1 MADPVETKTP
11 WGLIAALVL
20 LAAAAALAMMRR
32 EPPDPRPADAPAA
45 EFSAARAHEVLRG
58 LLGDGRPHPTGS
70 EANARIRDRIVAR
83 LRGLGYSPQIQR
95 GFACS
100 PWSASCAQ
108 VENVV
113 ARLEGAQ
120 SDGAV
125 LLMAHYD
132 SVPAGP
138 GAGDDMAGVA
148 SVLEVA
154 RALKSGPPP
163 RNTVIFLLE
172 DGEEPGLL
180 GAQLFA
186 GSPAAAEVKTVVN
199 LEARG
204 TSGPSVMFETIGDD
218 ALAVSLYG
226 SDAPDPV
233 TSSVFVTIYELMPN
247 NTDLTVFKRS
257 RGVSGLNFA
266 FVGQPGHYHS
276 SLDTLENVSVSSL
289 QHHGDN
295 ALAAVRSLAA
305 SDDLARPPAGD
316 KVFFDVLGLTV
327 LSWPKGWTL
336 AIAIVALLLVLA
348 AVILAFRRGLT
359 GGALGFGV
367 LAFLGAIVLAGI
379 AGYGM
384 STIAR
389 GASSVPWVANPVPLL
404 AAFWL
409 MPLAAVGFLSASLSG
424 RAGALGLWAGV
435 WLGWSLLGL
444 ALVLAGLPGISYL
457 FLVPAL
463 IAGAAGLVSRGP
475 VALLL
480 PVLVAGILW
489 FPILSPLYGGLGAGG
504 LLPIAILM
512 AILLSGTAPFF
523 AAAPGK
529 VAKGVAV
536 AAIVLAVVLLGV
548 TAVSHPFSEDLPQP
562 VTLQFH
568 QDVDSG
574 QARWILRSPPPVSKA
589 ILGAASFAQ
598 QPERPFPWSP
608 EWSRA
613 MIAPASALT
622 LPGPD
627 LAVLEDTPADGRRR
641 LRLRLTSPRGAPA
654 FILYIPEAARLESMR
669 IDGHPVDDNGED
681 GKIEPAFGWYR
692 VGYLTLPPQ
701 GSELEVVLAEAAP
714 QDWYVMDSSYGLPPS
729 GEALAKA
736 RGPEAAP
743 TQEGDTTLVSRKV
756 RI

>member
-11 WGLIAALVL
+11 WGLLAALIL
-20 LAAAAALAMMRR
+20 LAAVAALAVTRR

-45 EFSAARAHEVLRG
+45 EFSGTRAHGVLRE

-70 EANARIRDRIVAR
+70 EANARVRDRIVAR
-83 LRGLGYSPQIQR
+83 LRGLGYSPEIQR

-100 PWSASCAQ
+100 AWATTCAQ

-113 ARLEGAQ
+113 ARLEGTQ
-120 SDGAV
+120 RGGAV

-154 RALKSGPPP
+154 RALKSSAPP

-172 DGEEPGLL
+172 DGEEAGLL

-186 GSPAAAEVKTVVN
+186 DSPAAAEVRTVVN

-204 TSGPSVMFETIGDD
+204 TSGPSMMFETIGDD

-226 SDAPDPV
+226 SGAPYPI
-233 TSSVFVTIYELMPN
+233 TSSVFSTIYELMPN
-247 NTDLTVFKRS
+247 NTDLTVFKT

-266 FVGQPGHYHS
+266 FVGEPGHYHT

-316 KVFFDVLGLTV
+316 KVFFDILGLTV
-327 LSWPKGWTL
+327 VSWPKGWTL
-336 AIAIVALLLVLA
+336 AIAILALLLVLA
-348 AVILAFRRGLT
+348 AVVLAFRRGLT
-359 GGALGFGV
+359 GGGIGFGV
-367 LAFLGAIVLAGI
+367 LAFLGTIVLAGI

-384 STIAR
+384 STIAS

-409 MPLAAVGFLSASLSG
+409 MPLAVVGFVSASLG
-424 RAGALGLWAGV
+424 DRAGSLGLWAGV

-444 ALVLAGLPGISYL
+444 VLVLAGLPGISYL
-457 FLVPAL
+457 FVVPAL
-463 IAGAAGLVSRGP
+463 VAGAAGLVSRGP
-475 VALLL
+475 AAFLL

-489 FPILSPLYGGLGAGG
+489 FPILVPLYGGLGSGG
-504 LLPIAILM
+504 LLPIALLM
-512 AILLSGTAPFF
+512 AILLAALAPFF
-523 AAAPGK
+523 AAAPGRL
-529 VAKGVAV
+529 AKGVA
-536 AAIVLAVVLLGV
+536 AAAAVLAVALLGV
-548 TAVSHPFSEDLPQP
+548 AAASRPFSEDSPQP
-562 VTLQFH
+562 VTLQLY
-568 QDVDSG
+568 QDADSG

-608 EWSRA
+608 EWARA
-613 MIAPASALT
+613 MIAPAPAL
-622 LPGPD
+622 PVSGPE
-627 LAVLEDTPADGRRR
+627 LTVLEDTPANGKRR
-641 LRLRLTSPRGAPA
+641 LRLRLTSPRGAPNG
-654 FILYIPEAARLESMR
+654 ILYIPEAARLESLR
-669 IDGHPVDDNGED
+669 IDGHPVAGEG
-681 GKIEPAFGWYR
+681 GKLEPAPGWYR
-692 VGYLTLPPQ
+692 VSYLTLPPQ
-701 GSELEVVLAEAAP
+701 GVELEMVLAEAAP
-714 QDWYVMDSSYGLPPS
+714 QDWYVTDSSYGLPPS

-743 TQEGDTTLVSRKV
+743 MQDGDTVLVSRKV